1 MNVIKNDGTI
11 QNLDIK
17 KIETSILNAA
27 NDIDFSLNSSDINDI
42 SSEIINVLHK
52 IRKDNTSTYEL
63 VGITIKSLIKLGFRD
78 IAKSYFSHNLI

>member
-1 MNVIKNDGTI
+1 MNVIKKDGSLQDLNI
-11 QNLDIK
+11 G
-17 KIETSILNAA
+17 KIETSIINAS
-27 NDIDFSLNSSDINDI
+27 NDINFSLNSADIKDI
-42 SSEIINVLHK
+42 SNEIVTVLNK

>member
-1 MNVIKNDGTI
+1 MNVIKKDGSL
-11 QNLDIK
+11 QNLDME
-17 KIETSILNAA
+17 KIETSIINAS
-27 NDIDFSLNSSDINDI
+27 NDINFSLTSSDIKDI
-42 SSEIINVLHK
+42 SKEILTVLNK